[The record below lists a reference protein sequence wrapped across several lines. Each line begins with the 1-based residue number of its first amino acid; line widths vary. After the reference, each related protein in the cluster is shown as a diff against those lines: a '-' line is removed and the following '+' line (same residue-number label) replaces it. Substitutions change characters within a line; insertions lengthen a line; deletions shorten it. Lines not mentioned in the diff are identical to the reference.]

1 MAEFINKFQKEIKT
15 AIYLYFF
22 ALAMTIT
29 LSIAIKIL
37 NANDQKDE
45 EAIQI
50 FIRVLDILKYPLLN
64 LVDIAFIDFGLK
76 LMIVQ
81 AQVFTNRRQNTPTTI
96 LKRFQRAIIIQRT
109 LLVAFA
115 VFLVF
120 FALQNIYNCFEKP
133 RATWFRIASYSYI
146 VQDLIKMML
155 YVLFW
160 TTSFTFI
167 ERLHLSSPKKKKCLF
182 TLFFIASL
190 LKWLLFI
197 GSLSYIL
204 YLLDTSTSIVYPRS
218 HNWFVQL
225 QWMTYAISDI

>member
-96 LKRFQRAIIIQRT
+96 LKRF
-109 LLVAFA
+109 
-115 VFLVF
+115 
-120 FALQNIYNCFEKP
+120 
-133 RATWFRIASYSYI
+133 
-146 VQDLIKMML
+146 
-155 YVLFW
+155 
-160 TTSFTFI
+160 
-167 ERLHLSSPKKKKCLF
+167 
-182 TLFFIASL
+182 
-190 LKWLLFI
+190 
-197 GSLSYIL
+197 
-204 YLLDTSTSIVYPRS
+204 
-218 HNWFVQL
+218 
-225 QWMTYAISDI
+225 